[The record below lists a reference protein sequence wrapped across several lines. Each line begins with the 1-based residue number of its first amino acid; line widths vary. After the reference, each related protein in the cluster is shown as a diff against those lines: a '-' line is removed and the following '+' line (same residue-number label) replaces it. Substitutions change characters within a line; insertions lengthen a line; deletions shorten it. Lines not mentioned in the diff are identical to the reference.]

1 MRVRAFALGALIL
14 ALPLAGVARQGG
26 DSSVPRMSQ
35 ADFKKGLAAGE
46 ILAIDVRDAQSYA
59 MGHIPG
65 AILVPLSDLQKRAPE
80 LKAAKKT
87 IVAYCA

>member
-1 MRVRAFALGALIL
+1 MTRRALVLGALIL
-14 ALPLAGVARQGG
+14 ALPMVGLARQGG
-26 DSSVPRMSQ
+26 DSSVPRISQ
-35 ADFKKGLAAGE
+35 ADFKKALAAGE
-46 ILAIDVRDAQSYA
+46 VLVLDVRDAQSYA

-65 AILVPLSDLQKRAPE
+65 AINVPLSDLQKKAPE